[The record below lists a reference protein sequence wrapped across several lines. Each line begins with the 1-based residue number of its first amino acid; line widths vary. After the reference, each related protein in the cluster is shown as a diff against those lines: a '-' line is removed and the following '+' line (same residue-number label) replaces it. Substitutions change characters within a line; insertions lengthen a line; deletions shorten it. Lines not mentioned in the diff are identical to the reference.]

1 MSDIT
6 KQNFDKAKAFSRFEE
21 LYAPILPG
29 LKNAIMEHQ
38 AEITDAFYDELSKD
52 DVAAKTIAGRVD
64 QLKASHK
71 AWIEELFDGDY
82 GDAYFERRYKIGEV
96 HVKAKIEPYYVE
108 VVTSFLR
115 RAFAE
120 KLAPEGS
127 QAVQAALAILD
138 LDAMIIIGAY
148 HEDRMRRMSEVTGM
162 NRNLLENL
170 MSFG

>member
-1 MSDIT
+1 MSNTT
-6 KQNFDKAKAFSRFEE
+6 KQNFEKAKEFSHFDE
-21 LYAPILPG
+21 LYAPVLP
-29 LKNAIMEHQ
+29 KIKETIMNHQ
-38 AEITDAFYDELSKD
+38 EEITNAFYDELSKD
-52 DVAAKTIAGRVD
+52 SVAAKIVSGRVD
-64 QLKASHK
+64 QLKSSHK
-71 AWIEELFDGDY
+71 IWIEELFGGDY

-120 KLAPEGS
+120 KLAPEGT

-162 NRNLLENL
+162 NRNLIENL